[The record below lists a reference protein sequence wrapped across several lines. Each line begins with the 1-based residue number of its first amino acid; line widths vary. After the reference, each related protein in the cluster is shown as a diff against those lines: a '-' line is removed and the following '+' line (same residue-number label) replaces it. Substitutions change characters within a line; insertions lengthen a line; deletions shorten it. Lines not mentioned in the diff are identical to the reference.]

1 MSGAQDLSACP
12 EVVQQLSTSK
22 EEVSS
27 EQQGWSSSLNQKIK
41 EEPEE
46 LWSSQVGEQLQ
57 EPEGDNIIKFTFVPV
72 KSEDDEENPQSSQLY
87 QRQTEQMEAG
97 ADGEDCGEAEA
108 ARYYDQ
114 DTEVKTDDSSDP
126 ETDDS
131 TDWREATEHQT
142 VKTSQVC

>member
-108 ARYYDQ
+108 A
-114 DTEVKTDDSSDP
+114 S
-126 ETDDS
+126 
-131 TDWREATEHQT
+131 
-142 VKTSQVC
+142 